1 LSKLRDTHTE
11 WAKGHTFVLPL
22 APNADLCELHM
33 EGDVVDRANRT
44 QTPSCPMQTAAD
56 PQNCLLCSSAELT
69 FFGCFCLLYKF
80 WNAISA
86 NVTSATIAKSKINQ
100 MVVVCDINT
109 TLFLYKKSEATLTQ
123 TNKQQS
129 RSTNP
134 AVGKGG
140 NTAHRGQ
147 EKHNSNT
154 AHALHLFASPWP
166 SLNGIGVIVNL
177 KHKER
182 LKAILSGTA
191 RKEREGREEEVRQR
205 TTVREGSCNTRRIR
219 VLQIRLATAAR
230 AALHF

>member
-1 LSKLRDTHTE
+1 
-11 WAKGHTFVLPL
+11 
-22 APNADLCELHM
+22 
-33 EGDVVDRANRT
+33 
-44 QTPSCPMQTAAD
+44 
-56 PQNCLLCSSAELT
+56 
-69 FFGCFCLLYKF
+69 
-80 WNAISA
+80 
-86 NVTSATIAKSKINQ
+86 

-123 TNKQQS
+123 TNTQQS
-129 RSTNP
+129 QSTNP

-191 RKEREGREEEVRQR
+191 RKERERRGLAMKLEKSPQPQ
-205 TTVREGSCNTRRIR
+205 TTLDRGNAKTEPNCDSA
-219 VLQIRLATAAR
+219 LKIRLLYNNLIVSCLCIQMDGNCLRETSR
-230 AALHF
+230 AQVSIIQVVLTSLMLLLLVAHWCPNSLT